1 MRYFIGLGSNCGDR
15 LTNLKKAS
23 RALERFGKVVKK
35 SAIYE
40 TEPWGVEEQN
50 KFFNAVLILETNLR
64 PFRLLRKLKALELA
78 LGRKRT
84 FVYGPRVID
93 LDVLEWDGPQ
103 IHSSVLH
110 IPHPH
115 LLQRAFV
122 LVPLSELEPEFR
134 LCNGQTVAQANR
146 ALNATGSVFKRIEK
160 W

>member
-15 LTNLKKAS
+15 LTNLQRAC
-23 RALERFGKVVKK
+23 RALERFGVVVEK

-40 TEPWGVEEQN
+40 TEPWGVEEQQ
-50 KFFNAVLILETNLR
+50 KFFNAVLVLETNLR

-93 LDVLEWDGPQ
+93 LDVLEWDGAEV
-103 IHSSVLH
+103 HSSVLH

-122 LVPLSELEPEFR
+122 LVPFSDIEPDFR
-134 LCNGQTVAQANR
+134 LRNGQTVVQANR
-146 ALNATGSVFKRIEK
+146 ALHATGSVFKRIEK